1 MKKVFVT
8 RNILLDGITLLKKNN
23 LEVEVWSGPGP
34 IPREEL
40 MAKAKGANALIT
52 MLSDRIDA
60 DFLNANSHLKAI
72 SNYAVGLNN
81 IDLKR
86 AAELNIKI
94 GNTPDVLTEATA
106 EVAMGLMIAA
116 ARNFKAGHINASS
129 GEWKTWEPMG
139 LLGISLYKK
148 KLGIIGA
155 GRIGKRFAE
164 MAHGAFSMEIKPYK
178 RGENLADFL
187 AELDVVSLHV
197 PLTNETR
204 EMLGPEEF
212 KAMKKNAILINTARG
227 EVINQDALYEVLKST
242 HLFAAGLDV
251 TSPEPLPSSH
261 PLYSLPNVMI
271 LPHIA
276 SATFEA
282 RSQMSLI
289 CGKNILHALSEY

>member
-8 RNILLDGITLLKKNN
+8 RNILSDGIELLKKNN
-23 LEVEVWSGPGP
+23 LEVEVWQGAAP
-34 IPREEL
+34 ISREEL
-40 MAKAKGANALIT
+40 MAKAQGATALIT

-60 DFLNANSHLKAI
+60 NFLNANSHLKAI

-106 EVAMGLMIAA
+106 EVAMGLMIAT
-116 ARNFKAGHINASS
+116 ARNFKAGHMNASG

-164 MAHGAFSMEIKPYK
+164 MAHGAFSMEIKLYK

-187 AELDVVSLHV
+187 ADLDVVSLHV
-197 PLTNETR
+197 PLTEETR
-204 EMLGPEEF
+204 EMIGPKEF

-227 EVINQDALYEVLKST
+227 EVINQDALYEALKSA

-251 TSPEPLPSSH
+251 TSPEPLPPSH

-276 SATFEA
+276 SATFSA
-282 RSQMSLI
+282 RAQMSLI
-289 CGKNILHALSEY
+289 CGKNILRSL